1 MEDFLQIENYLIKSL
16 KLSPLKL
23 KNMFQYPSE
32 SRFKEFFTQH
42 KAKKKR
48 KTMKVNPKNVNLGL
62 DKRTS
67 IIIKNIPDYISDDQ
81 FRNIILHLNKNIDFF
96 YVPSNIKT
104 RKNLRVAFVN
114 VLESKQIV
122 PIYMGLYKMKFVYNS
137 PNIEMEICYCY
148 SKVQGKEQL
157 MRRFFPFPLFINN
170 NLKSMY

>member
-137 PNIEMEICYCY
+137 PNIEMEICY